1 MSESAVTGRRELNR
15 ERTRSAIV
23 QAAFDLGAS
32 GYENLTADAVAERA
46 EISRRTFF
54 NYFSSV
60 DEAIMAPVRD
70 FLESAISRLSAR
82 PAEEDLLEAVL
93 SALAEDIDDESFT
106 TVCTLMVTAQD
117 RPSLERYELQMWHE
131 AQSRL
136 QEGLRS
142 RFPADVDEL
151 FLATAAAAIFS
162 CGKTAMDCAASRYD
176 GSTPID
182 MEDFRS
188 NLIRSIQALRSGFTS
203 PTSRS

>member
-15 ERTRSAIV
+15 ERTRAAIV

-93 SALAEDIDDESFT
+93 SALAEDIDDESFA

-142 RFPADVDEL
+142 RFPADVDKL

-162 CGKTAMDCAASRYD
+162 CGKTAMDCTASRYD